1 MKKFQTMAYVV
12 ALALVSTAG
21 LSSCKSD
28 EPGDGNYNGETVK
41 TEFAINLPKQVA
53 DDNSGMSRM
62 PSATVQKNGASQFQ
76 GITGIWLVPF
86 AKQGAIIDSDARL
99 GNNIHLTGDVTAADI
114 AKPSKA
120 KAYSNV
126 SIPLSTASFL
136 FYAKSGATGGTGTEP
151 QKMFRVG
158 ALIPSD
164 TASTNPSDFKFDL
177 KQIQN
182 SSSVST
188 MMAASNEGGKLM
200 QYLTSVAIASDGAVT
215 PKTPKRWYEYTANDD
230 AALTAMF
237 TTFTSMKGLSSFEVE
252 RVLTDLYKSL
262 KPIYSSNALAKAIS
276 DSIATA
282 QMGGTQFATVNGS
295 DEVVLIA
302 SLKDFPTSYSL
313 PEGSINIKWDG
324 SAHRFVE
331 GDYSN
336 MARPYNYVYPAQLWY
351 YVNSQIVTSN
361 SSKQTMYDNTNNW
374 ATILAAH
381 EGAISVNTRTR
392 AVAINNPIQ
401 YAVARLDVQAR
412 LKAASLVD
420 NSKTVEGVATDVDAS
435 AGFPISAI
443 FVGGQQQVK
452 FDFTANTAATE
463 YTIYDNVMAST
474 AEDVPADMM
483 AMPSDDY
490 STMNHTL
497 VLENGTGDVMVALE
511 MTNTT
516 GKDFYGE
523 GGQLVPKNGKFYV
536 VAQLTASAA
545 TETGGHVFKQDFITT
560 AKLTLKDLK
569 SAYNT
574 LPDLRTPQL
583 ELGFSVDLTWQSG
596 HTYELEF

>member
-86 AKQGAIIDSDARL
+86 ARQGAIIDSDARL

-164 TASTNPSDFKFDL
+164 TANTNPSAFKFDL

-200 QYLTSVAIASDGAVT
+200 QYLTSVAIASDGAG
-215 PKTPKRWYEYTANDD
+215 TPKRWYEYTVGDD

-252 RVLTDLYKSL
+252 RVLTLVDITGRY
-262 KPIYSSNALAKAIS
+262 PYSAACDRFLHGCPREQVFCFRIS
-276 DSIATA
+276 DLLA
-282 QMGGTQFATVNGS
+282 
-295 DEVVLIA
+295 
-302 SLKDFPTSYSL
+302 FPVSSPL
-313 PEGSINIKWDG
+313 CVF
-324 SAHRFVE
+324 SA
-331 GDYSN
+331 
-336 MARPYNYVYPAQLWY
+336 
-351 YVNSQIVTSN
+351 
-361 SSKQTMYDNTNNW
+361 
-374 ATILAAH
+374 
-381 EGAISVNTRTR
+381 
-392 AVAINNPIQ
+392 
-401 YAVARLDVQAR
+401 
-412 LKAASLVD
+412 VD
-420 NSKTVEGVATDVDAS
+420 NSA
-435 AGFPISAI
+435 AGFSRGISTDIIVIVISFKTGEIAPAQS
-443 FVGGQQQVK
+443 G
-452 FDFTANTAATE
+452 FTVITHLL
-463 YTIYDNVMAST
+463 YDPASQ
-474 AEDVPADMM
+474 EIRRNSRILSGIID
-483 AMPSDDY
+483 
-490 STMNHTL
+490 
-497 VLENGTGDVMVALE
+497 
-511 MTNTT
+511 
-516 GKDFYGE
+516 
-523 GGQLVPKNGKFYV
+523 
-536 VAQLTASAA
+536 
-545 TETGGHVFKQDFITT
+545 
-560 AKLTLKDLK
+560 
-569 SAYNT
+569 
-574 LPDLRTPQL
+574 DLRIIIL
-583 ELGFSVDLTWQSG
+583 IIAVHKGAGIDLIKIGTHIPGGLVHFKPRRQIS
-596 HTYELEF
+596 